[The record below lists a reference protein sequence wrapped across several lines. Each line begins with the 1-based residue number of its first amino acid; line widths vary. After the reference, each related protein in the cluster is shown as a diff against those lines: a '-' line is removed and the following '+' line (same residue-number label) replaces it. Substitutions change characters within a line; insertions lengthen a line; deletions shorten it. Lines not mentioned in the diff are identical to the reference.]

1 MEWQD
6 YEEITKH
13 IYATLGE
20 AHGVK
25 IEGHGKDCKV
35 IGKSGVE
42 HQIDVLTSHS
52 DGIHSYRT
60 MIECKY
66 WDQNVNK
73 DVIMKVAEIVEDAG
87 LNKGIIVS
95 KNGFTP
101 DAINY
106 ARYRNIGLVE
116 LRKPTDEDWRGRL
129 RNIVVEMNM
138 VLPTL
143 TECLFLITP
152 ETPPFPWMNSK
163 LGMNAELLSIRNP
176 DTPVKSIEECYSEFY
191 NELSKKKEGEAYEQ
205 FFSFPK
211 GTVVVYTPTEETMPI
226 QGIKFGG
233 ILKIAKQS
241 FEIKGDD
248 YIHMIMNSIFEGKS
262 YSITKDLKIK
272 ERKNIKSET

>member
-20 AHGVK
+20 VHGVK
-25 IEGHGKDCKV
+25 IEGHGKDCTV
-35 IGKSGVE
+35 IGKSGVK

-73 DVIMKVAEIVEDAG
+73 DIIMKVAGIVEDAR

-95 KNGFTP
+95 KNGFTH
-101 DAINY
+101 DAIKY
-106 ARYRNIGLVE
+106 AEYRNIGLVE
-116 LRKPTDEDWRGRL
+116 LRKPTDKDWNGRL
-129 RNIVVEMNM
+129 KDIVIEVNM

-152 ETPPFPWMNSK
+152 ETNPFTWMNSK
-163 LGMNAELLSIRNP
+163 LGMNVELLSIRNSN
-176 DTPVKSIEECYSEFY
+176 TPVKSIKECYSEFC
-191 NELSKKKEGEAYEQ
+191 NELSKKKEGETFEQ
-205 FFSFPK
+205 TFLFPK
-211 GTVVVYTPTEETMPI
+211 GTVVVYTPTEEHMPI

-248 YIHMIMNSIFEGKS
+248 YIYMIMHSIFEGKS
-262 YSITKDLKIK
+262 YSITTDLRVK
-272 ERKNIKSET
+272 ER

>member
-42 HQIDVLTSHS
+42 HQIDVLTNHS

-116 LRKPTDEDWRGRL
+116 LRKPTDEDWKGRL
-129 RNIVVEMNM
+129 RNIVVKMNM
-138 VLPTL
+138 ILPTL
-143 TECLFLITP
+143 IECLFLITP
-152 ETPPFPWMNSK
+152 ETSFFPWMNSK

-191 NELSKKKEGEAYEQ
+191 NELSKRKRAKHTNNFFISQRDCGCLYSDRRNYAYTRN
-205 FFSFPK
+205 K
-211 GTVVVYTPTEETMPI
+211 I
-226 QGIKFGG
+226 WWDIK
-233 ILKIAKQS
+233 
-241 FEIKGDD
+241 
-248 YIHMIMNSIFEGKS
+248 NC
-262 YSITKDLKIK
+262 
-272 ERKNIKSET
+272 

>member
-13 IYATLGE
+13 IYATLGDG
-20 AHGVK
+20 HGVK
-25 IEGHGKDCKV
+25 IVGHGKDCKV

-52 DGIHSYRT
+52 DGIHSYGT

-116 LRKPTDEDWRGRL
+116 LRKPTDEDWKGLL
-129 RNIVVEMNM
+129 RNIVVKMNM
-138 VLPTL
+138 LLPTL

-152 ETPPFPWMNSK
+152 ETPLFPWMNSK

-233 ILKIAKQS
+233 ILKIAKKS

>member
-95 KNGFTP
+95 K
-101 DAINY
+101 
-106 ARYRNIGLVE
+106 
-116 LRKPTDEDWRGRL
+116 
-129 RNIVVEMNM
+129 M
-138 VLPTL
+138 VLRPTL
-143 TECLFLITP
+143 LI
-152 ETPPFPWMNSK
+152 MQ
-163 LGMNAELLSIRNP
+163 
-176 DTPVKSIEECYSEFY
+176 DIE
-191 NELSKKKEGEAYEQ
+191 
-205 FFSFPK
+205 
-211 GTVVVYTPTEETMPI
+211 I
-226 QGIKFGG
+226 
-233 ILKIAKQS
+233 
-241 FEIKGDD
+241 
-248 YIHMIMNSIFEGKS
+248 
-262 YSITKDLKIK
+262 
-272 ERKNIKSET
+272 